1 MCCCTNCGWL
11 CVHAGV
17 LPSWSADQVLAL
29 AAEVEVLLRGP
40 DLAAFLPLMYGNEPA
55 CWSDEL
61 RGEPRWRC
69 VINAL
74 TRLRFCSADGE
85 MEFRTKDGAASVPP
99 GFMPWFDV
107 PGRRTAGQPMACGHW
122 STLGLVDRPELL
134 AIDTGCVWGGALTT
148 VRVDELTRAG
158 VLMSYGWKIEDE
170 VRRLPYFLDR
180 ILKGTPPGDM
190 AVEQASRFYLVINL
204 MTARAIGL
212 TMPLSLLLQATEV
225 IE

>member
-40 DLAAFLPLMYGNEPA
+40 DLAAFLPLMYGNELA
-55 CWSDEL
+55 RRSDEL
-61 RGEPRWRC
+61 RSEPRWRC

-85 MEFRTKDGAASVPP
+85 MEFRTKDGAASAPP

-134 AIDTGCVWGGALTT
+134 AIDTGCVWGGALTA

-158 VLMSYGWKIEDE
+158 VLMSYG
-170 VRRLPYFLDR
+170 
-180 ILKGTPPGDM
+180 
-190 AVEQASRFYLVINL
+190 
-204 MTARAIGL
+204 
-212 TMPLSLLLQATEV
+212 
-225 IE
+225 

>member
-1 MCCCTNCGWL
+1 MGVLWPRMDSRRRRGRAAAQGTRPSHQLDTLGAILDSPRREHWLDWLRGQHMARFEGGWL

-29 AAEVEVLLRGP
+29 AAEVEGLLRGP
-40 DLAAFLPLMYGNEPA
+40 ELAAFLPLMYGNEPA
-55 CWSDEL
+55 RWSDEL

-85 MEFRTKDGAASVPP
+85 MEFRTKDGAASAPP
-99 GFMPWFDV
+99 GFMPWFAV

-134 AIDTGCVWGGALTT
+134 ASDTGCVWGGAH
-148 VRVDELTRAG
+148 
-158 VLMSYGWKIEDE
+158 
-170 VRRLPYFLDR
+170 
-180 ILKGTPPGDM
+180 
-190 AVEQASRFYLVINL
+190 
-204 MTARAIGL
+204 
-212 TMPLSLLLQATEV
+212 
-225 IE
+225 

>member
-55 CWSDEL
+55 RWSDEL

-85 MEFRTKDGAASVPP
+85 TEFRTKDGAASAPP

-107 PGRRTAGQPMACGHW
+107 PGRRTA
-122 STLGLVDRPELL
+122 D
-134 AIDTGCVWGGALTT
+134 
-148 VRVDELTRAG
+148 
-158 VLMSYGWKIEDE
+158 
-170 VRRLPYFLDR
+170 LPYFLDR

-212 TMPLSLLLQATEV
+212 TMPRSLLLQATEV